1 MIKHTITFIAVS
13 LLFIRT
19 INAQAGV
26 GISALPPDE
35 VKEYA
40 KPLATFI
47 GSYFNSGGYY
57 SANVPKEFQFKFSVI
72 GSYITIPQSQQT
84 FKPNPG
90 IAGYDNLDETATII
104 GSTGNVYLGPQ
115 GFVTYPHGFD
125 VASLPSGI
133 YQIAGSYYSTELL
146 LRFFPKIKVSDS
158 ETGFWGF
165 GLKHS
170 ISQWIKEPPI
180 DISLQLLLNNFNFE
194 YVGDNPKNY
203 VKTDSKNF
211 AVNVHASKTFN
222 NWFIAY
228 GGFQYESSKVDMD
241 YYFRDPNEL
250 YPQIADQVLT
260 TTIDGDNHFRFTAGA
275 AAKLSVLVLNLD
287 LNLTSQFTISS
298 GLSLQ
303 F

>member
-1 MIKHTITFIAVS
+1 MKRNTIVLFVLS
-13 LLFIRT
+13 LLFIRS
-19 INAQAGV
+19 IQAQAGV
-26 GISALPPDE
+26 GITALPPDD

-40 KPLATFI
+40 KPLATFL

-57 SANVPKEFQFKFSVI
+57 SANVPKEFQFKFSII

-90 IAGYDNLDETATII
+90 IAGYENLDETATI
-104 GSTGNVYLGPQ
+104 TGTTGGVYLGPQ
-115 GFVTYPHGFD
+115 GFISYPHGFD
-125 VASLPSGI
+125 VASLSSGI

-146 LRFFPKIKVSDS
+146 LRFFPKIKVSS
-158 ETGFWGF
+158 IETGFWGI

-170 ISQWIKEPPI
+170 ISNWIKDPPL
-180 DISLQLLLNNFNFE
+180 DISVQLMLNNFNFE
-194 YVGDNPKNY
+194 YVGDNPKDY

-211 AVNVHASKTFN
+211 AVNAHVSKMFN
-222 NWFIAY
+222 NWFIVY
-228 GGFQYESSKVDMD
+228 SGVQIESSSMDMD

-250 YPQIADQVLT
+250 YPQLAGQVLST
-260 TTIDGDNHFRFTAGA
+260 SIDGDNHFRFTGGV
-275 AAKLSVLVLNLD
+275 AAKLSVLVLNVD
-287 LNLTSQFTISS
+287 LNITSQFTITS

>member
-1 MIKHTITFIAVS
+1 MIKSFVTLFVVS
-13 LLFIRT
+13 LLFTRLT
-19 INAQAGV
+19 FAQAGV
-26 GISALPPDE
+26 GLTALPPDE
-35 VKEYA
+35 AKEYA
-40 KPLATFI
+40 KPLATFL

-57 SANVPKEFQFKFSVI
+57 SANLPKEFQFKFSII
-72 GSYITIPQSQQT
+72 GSYIIIPKSQQT
-84 FKPNPG
+84 FTPNPG
-90 IAGYDNLDETATII
+90 LSGYENFEETATIT

-115 GFVTYPHGFD
+115 GFISYPHGFD

-133 YQIAGSYYSTELL
+133 YQAAGSYYGTELL

-158 ETGFWGF
+158 ETGFWGI

-170 ISQWIKEPPI
+170 ISQWIKDPPLDFSI
-180 DISLQLLLNNFNFE
+180 QLMLNNFNFE
-194 YVGDNPKNY
+194 YVGDNPKDY

-228 GGFQYESSKVDMD
+228 GGVQYETSSMD
-241 YYFRDPNEL
+241 LNYYFRDPNEL
-250 YPQIADQVLT
+250 YPQLADQVLST
-260 TTIDGDNHFRFTAGA
+260 NIKGSNNYRITVGGA
-275 AAKLSVLVLNLD
+275 VKFSVLVLNVD
-287 LNLTSQFTISS
+287 LNLTSQFTITS

>member
-1 MIKHTITFIAVS
+1 MIKSFVTLFALS
-13 LLFIRT
+13 LLFTRLIFS
-19 INAQAGV
+19 QAGV
-26 GISALPPDE
+26 GITALPPDD

-40 KPLATFI
+40 KPLATFL

-57 SANVPKEFQFKFSVI
+57 SANVPKEFQFKFSII
-72 GSYITIPQSQQT
+72 GSYITIPQSQHT

-90 IAGYDNLDETATII
+90 ILGYENLEETATIT
-104 GSTGNVYLGPQ
+104 GSKGNVYLGPQ
-115 GFVTYPHGFD
+115 GFISYPHGFD
-125 VASLPSGI
+125 VSSLPSGI
-133 YQIAGSYYSTELL
+133 YQVAGSYYGTELL

-158 ETGFWGF
+158 ETGFWGL

-170 ISQWIKEPPI
+170 ISQWIKDPPL
-180 DISLQLLLNNFNFE
+180 DISLQVMLNNFNFE
-194 YVGDNPKNY
+194 YVGNNPKDY

-228 GGFQYESSKVDMD
+228 GGFQYETSSMD
-241 YYFRDPNEL
+241 LNYYFRDPNEL
-250 YPQIADQVLT
+250 YPQLADQILSAN
-260 TTIDGDNHFRFTAGA
+260 IKGSNNYRITAGGA
-275 AAKLSVLVLNLD
+275 VKLSVLVLNVD
-287 LNLTSQFTISS
+287 LNLTSQFTVTS